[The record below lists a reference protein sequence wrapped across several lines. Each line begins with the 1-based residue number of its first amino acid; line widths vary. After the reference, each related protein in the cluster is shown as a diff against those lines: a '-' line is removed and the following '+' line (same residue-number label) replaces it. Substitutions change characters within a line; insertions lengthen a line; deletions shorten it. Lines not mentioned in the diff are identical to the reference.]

1 MTAAEFTAKWFTDPY
16 LLRIITSTHLPGD
29 DTYVYRHEFAADLA
43 SLTPADRA
51 AVSCKFPPHIWNSLP
66 AVSGAIV
73 DEAGYIIGD
82 SRGA

>member
-1 MTAAEFTAKWFTDPY
+1 MTAAEFTAKWFDNPDG
-16 LLRIITSTHLPGD
+16 LRTFTNRGE
-29 DTYVYRHEFAADLA
+29 EFTTGRIRQEAAADLA

-73 DEAGYIIGD
+73 DESGYVTGD
-82 SRGA
+82 SRGPG